1 MKTNRILSLAL
12 IFALAFSLCVQGF
25 AFTSA
30 AKENTNELIL
40 GDANLDFN
48 VNVKDATNIQKSA
61 AKITI
66 FGNLATE
73 TADVD
78 ENKTINVKDATNV
91 QKWTAQYNVP
101 YHVGKSFEFT
111 SDVLPGISLKEA
123 TDTALEYA
131 EVAAEDAVF
140 DDKDYEVEGGNSY
153 YEIEFSANGYE
164 YEVIVN
170 AEDGKVVKCEKE
182 VDDDYRK
189 PTPPQEVEPKPTK
202 PAETKPAET
211 KPQTDK
217 FIDAEVAKSTAL
229 SHAGVTAESVRYIKA
244 ELDKDDGR
252 YKYDVEFETADFE
265 YDYEIDAVSGEVLDF
280 EKDRADD

>member
-1 MKTNRILSLAL
+1 MKRNRFLHLVLAL
-12 IFALAFSLCVQGF
+12 VLALSLCVQGF
-25 AFTSA
+25 AFGAS

-40 GDANLDFN
+40 GDANLDFS

-61 AKITI
+61 AKITV

-101 YHVGKSFEFT
+101 YNVGKSFEFA
-111 SDVLPGISLKEA
+111 SDVLPSVSLKEA
-123 TDTALEYA
+123 TEAALEYA
-131 EVAAEDAVF
+131 EVSAEDVIF
-140 DDKDYEVEGGNSY
+140 DDKDYEVERGTAY
-153 YEIEFSANGYE
+153 YEIEFSAKGYE

-170 AEDGKVVKCEKE
+170 AENGKVLNYKKE

-189 PTPPQEVEPKPTK
+189 PTPPQEAQHNPTK
-202 PAETKPAET
+202 PAETKPSE
-211 KPQTDK
+211 DN
-217 FIDAEVAKSTAL
+217 FIGVDAAKNNAL
-229 SHAGVTAESVRYIKA
+229 SHAGVAAEDARFDRT
-244 ELDKDDGR
+244 ELDRDDGR
-252 YKYDVEFETADFE
+252 YKYEVEFEANGFE
-265 YDYEIDAVSGEVLDF
+265 YDYEIDAVSGQVLDF